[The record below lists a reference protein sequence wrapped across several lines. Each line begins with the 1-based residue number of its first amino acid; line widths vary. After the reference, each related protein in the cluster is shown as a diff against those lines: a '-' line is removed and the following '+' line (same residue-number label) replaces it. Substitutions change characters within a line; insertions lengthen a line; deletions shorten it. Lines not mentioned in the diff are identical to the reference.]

1 MAEPTEPTKACSTA
15 VEGDTGIYDCEKIS
29 ENFTDA
35 TTPVVTND
43 CRKSGKTTAGYRE
56 RTVMNYK
63 DRRSTC
69 KHTTPISLQ
78 KRNREFELRP
88 PFLQPV
94 VQPQPNYM
102 QSGRILPSFH
112 LVNQHLNQCGHGLPC
127 SYSPHIGHPI
137 QHSPNFGLVTATE
150 VYGTTFYRYERPVFE
165 GPFPNGFPIIEDL
178 SLAHTHHHCGG
189 NHPHVRPTTSILHPQ
204 DSFTPPQSRNSLSS
218 ATPNPSSLSSS
229 SRSSS
234 PFLHS
239 HSDSTRDS
247 GIISTESTDEDVPF
261 VLTERR
267 RDIAFE
273 KLLQKILTIAEDTL
287 SNEKLTKDLYLL
299 RQMRRNSQGYVSLKL
314 VASVKAIKKLTSD
327 YNTVVLALRK
337 SNKLEV
343 NKSATKV
350 RRKDALPEKHVAASK
365 EPSSLVVVG
374 LPEVKATIE
383 SVISK
388 YKEFGTI
395 AQVRILSPKR
405 PIPAYL
411 QAYVAAL
418 PYLGQMW
425 CAIVEYEKPSC
436 TVAAYRELSNRKDEL
451 PVTIIGP
458 GFKKNVTKKFKIYSL
473 LKKEEKPKVVRHN
486 SGDSIDS
493 GADCD
498 SEIFSSGS
506 ITSEDGKDDQSMSR
520 CVSEL
525 LVVEN
530 VAGCCSEKDKRYKVE
545 ASSLARNLSNL
556 CLKSEISGQ
565 TSNNVGVSVT

>member
-1 MAEPTEPTKACSTA
+1 M
-15 VEGDTGIYDCEKIS
+15 
-29 ENFTDA
+29 
-35 TTPVVTND
+35 
-43 CRKSGKTTAGYRE
+43 
-56 RTVMNYK
+56 
-63 DRRSTC
+63 
-69 KHTTPISLQ
+69 
-78 KRNREFELRP
+78 
-88 PFLQPV
+88 
-94 VQPQPNYM
+94 
-102 QSGRILPSFH
+102 
-112 LVNQHLNQCGHGLPC
+112 
-127 SYSPHIGHPI
+127 
-137 QHSPNFGLVTATE
+137 
-150 VYGTTFYRYERPVFE
+150 
-165 GPFPNGFPIIEDL
+165 
-178 SLAHTHHHCGG
+178 
-189 NHPHVRPTTSILHPQ
+189 HPQ

-247 GIISTESTDEDVPF
+247 GIISTESADEDVPF
-261 VLTERR
+261 VLMERR

-273 KLLQKILTIAEDTL
+273 KLLQKIIAIVEDTL
-287 SNEKLTKDLYLL
+287 SNEKLTKDLYVL

-327 YNTVVLALRK
+327 YDTVVLALRK

-350 RRKDALPEKHVAASK
+350 RRKDALPAKSVATSK

-374 LPEVKATIE
+374 LPEVEATIE

-411 QAYVAAL
+411 QGYVAAL

-436 TVAAYRELSNRKDEL
+436 TMAAYRELSKRIDEL

-458 GFKKNVTKKFKIYSL
+458 GFKKNVTKKFKMYSL
-473 LKKEEKPKVVRHN
+473 
-486 SGDSIDS
+486 
-493 GADCD
+493 
-498 SEIFSSGS
+498 
-506 ITSEDGKDDQSMSR
+506 
-520 CVSEL
+520 
-525 LVVEN
+525 
-530 VAGCCSEKDKRYKVE
+530 
-545 ASSLARNLSNL
+545 
-556 CLKSEISGQ
+556 
-565 TSNNVGVSVT
+565 